1 MAQPLSTDLF
11 TKDNLAVVL
20 YGKED
25 IKLEKW
31 PLPDKL
37 EPNGEYKFATVS

>member
-1 MAQPLSTDLF
+1 MAVKLDASMFD
-11 TKDNLAVVL
+11 KENLAVVL

-25 IKLEKW
+25 IRLEKW

-37 EPNGEYKFATVS
+37 EPNGKHSFYA